1 MGGIRIRTVVIM
13 AVMACGL
20 AAILPFAWSGADV
33 LSSFYKES
41 TARELEANARLF
53 SLAVTSSGDN
63 ADVQKIAEAARSES
77 QTRYT
82 LINTDGTVVAD
93 SDEDAGRMENHR
105 NRPEIGAA
113 LAGGIGVETR
123 SSPTLGAEWMYVAIA
138 RGDGSVVRAAA
149 SMADLDSRIRQW
161 WMKALFWF
169 ALSFIILAAL
179 AAVVSR
185 ILSRPIEMAA
195 AAAERF
201 SKGEL
206 SYRVPVHGAAEMRV
220 LVKSMDVMAAEL
232 DSRLK
237 MVNRQREEMTTVFE
251 SMSEGIL
258 AVEDSGQIILV
269 NGAAKTLLAITRDVH
284 GSPIEAVVRNAEL
297 LDVIR
302 ETKGADGPLEREVR
316 VRDDANMESLLQVH
330 AARISEEGQDIGV
343 LMVLR
348 DITRI
353 RQLEV
358 MRRDFIANVSHE
370 LRTPITAIQSCLETL
385 LDDENDG
392 AAAFN
397 RDFVEMALR
406 NTRRMGAII
415 DNLLFL
421 AGMESGT
428 MKAGA
433 IRCNPV
439 RPALDEAVA
448 LCREEARSRHAV
460 IEVECDDVLTA
471 KMNHELVVH
480 AVVNLLDNAIKY
492 GPDGGTITVV
502 ASSAGDRVRITI
514 SDQGPGIA
522 SRFQSRVFERFYRVD
537 GVTRVKKGSGLGLS
551 IVKHIAHAHNGDIHL
566 ESDIGAGSRFT
577 LSLPCG

>member
-1 MGGIRIRTVVIM
+1 MGGVRIRTVVIV

-41 TARELEANARLF
+41 TARELEANARMF
-53 SLAVTSSGDN
+53 SLAVTSGGESAN
-63 ADVQKIAEAARSES
+63 VQEIAEAARSES
-77 QTRYT
+77 KTRYT
-82 LINTDGTVVAD
+82 LINNDGTVVAD

-105 NRPEIGAA
+105 NRPEIAAA
-113 LAGGIGVETR
+113 LAGEVGVETR

-149 SMADLDSRIRQW
+149 SMAELDSRIRQW
-161 WMKALFWF
+161 WQKAVLGF
-169 ALSFIILAAL
+169 ALSFFILAAL
-179 AAVVSR
+179 AALVSR
-185 ILSRPIEMAA
+185 ILSRPVEMAA
-195 AAAERF
+195 EAAERF

-206 SYRVPVHGAAEMRV
+206 SYKVPVRGATEMRL
-220 LVKSMDVMAAEL
+220 LVKSLDVMASEL

-258 AVEDSGQIILV
+258 AIEDTGHIILV
-269 NGAAKTLLAITRDVH
+269 NGAAKSLLAITRDVH

-302 ETKGADGPLEREVR
+302 ETKEADGPLEREVR
-316 VRDDANMESLLQVH
+316 VRDDANTESLLQVY
-330 AARISEEGQDIGV
+330 AVRISEDGQDIGV
-343 LMVLR
+343 LLVFR

-358 MRRDFIANVSHE
+358 VRRDFIANVSHE

-385 LDDENDG
+385 LDEEDDG
-392 AAAFN
+392 AASN

-428 MKAGA
+428 MKTGA
-433 IRCNPV
+433 IHCNPV
-439 RPALDEAVA
+439 RPALDEAVT
-448 LCREEARSRHAV
+448 LCQDKARSRHAV
-460 IEVECDDVLTA
+460 IEVECDDALTA

-502 ASSAGDRVRITI
+502 AASAGDRVRITI

-522 SRFQSRVFERFYRVD
+522 GRFQSRVFERFYRVD

-551 IVKHIAHAHNGDIHL
+551 IVKHIAHAHNGDIQL